1 MSRERLARKFPSLI
15 HLRAGELGRMASDKH
30 SVMYGE
36 IIRWR
41 MLFEKLDKISAKADR
56 LGWKSD
62 IKMETL
68 LQTFHD
74 HFVGSLHRASGRKT
88 VPMYSGSPADFDRN
102 YPIWRDACR
111 DVEDLYDYLVS
122 YLPRLLE
129 VRGQNRDLH
138 HMLRRPEEVQ
148 STHNPIKLLEVA
160 RAPAPEGRDWSDWVW
175 VKRSAQTK
183 LVLAQSFFEYRRAGY
198 APETLEDES
207 VQIKRFLERTLFKR
221 ASKEKVRIV
230 ATLDPDHAYACRTYR
245 YAVGRESSVL
255 SDTQFEVETNRY
267 QLPIGTGTPVMFFIR
282 PKRFPVLKGLI
293 KDIRFPQLA
302 NIGDGVAM
310 TFAIDSEENLDAV
323 VSSVRRVLVP
333 CPGSVCDQD
342 SNLGHREGRKLDESN
357 GSSSRLFKAMKY
369 NALVAGRVVE
379 VRFCSIRDFIDSLCR
394 HDDAH
399 HGCYKL
405 RQYCRDIFPVLFPEE
420 LTGVP
425 WPEDFQESEGT
436 TLPKT
441 NIEVWEALVAH
452 VRAHDNKGK
461 F

>member
-15 HLRAGELGRMASDKH
+15 HLRASELGSMASDRH

-41 MLFEKLDKISAKADR
+41 MLFEKLDSVGAKADR
-56 LGWKSD
+56 LGWKPE

-68 LQTFHD
+68 LQTLHD
-74 HFVGSLHRASGRKT
+74 HFVGSLRRASGRKT
-88 VPMYSGSPADFDRN
+88 VPMYKGTPADFDRN

-111 DVEDLYDYLVS
+111 DVEELYDYLLS
-122 YLPRLLE
+122 YLPRRLE
-129 VRGQNRDLH
+129 VHGQNRDLH
-138 HMLRRPEEVQ
+138 HMLRRPEEVR
-148 STHNPIKLLEVA
+148 STHNPIKLLDVA
-160 RAPAPEGRDWSDWVW
+160 RSQKPDDREFSDWAW
-175 VKRSAQTK
+175 VRRSAQSK

-207 VQIKRFLERTLFKR
+207 VLIKRILEQTLFR
-221 ASKEKVRIV
+221 RGSKEKVKIV
-230 ATLDPDHAYACRTYR
+230 AALDRDHAFACKTYR
-245 YAVGRESSVL
+245 YAVPRESSL
-255 SDTQFEVETNRY
+255 PSDTQFTIETNRY
-267 QLPIGTGTPVMFFIR
+267 LLRVGEGIPVLFFIR

-310 TFAIDSEENLDAV
+310 TFALDSESDVDAV
-323 VSSVRRVLVP
+323 VGSVRRVLVP

-342 SNLGHREGRKLDESN
+342 SNLGHRGDRKLDERN
-357 GSSSRLFKAMKY
+357 GSSSKRFKAMKY
-369 NALVAGRVVE
+369 NALVADRVVE
-379 VRFCSIRDFIDSLCR
+379 VQFSSIRDFIDSRCR

-405 RQYCRDIFPVLFPEE
+405 QQYCRDILPILFPEA
-420 LTGVP
+420 LTDVP
-425 WPEDFQESEGT
+425 WPSDFVTNDEV
-436 TLPKT
+436 TLPQT
-441 NIEVWEALVAH
+441 NVDIWHQLVTH

-461 F
+461 L

>member
-1 MSRERLARKFPSLI
+1 MSREGLTRKFPSLI
-15 HLRAGELGRMASDKH
+15 HVRTAQLGAMASDRH

-41 MLFEKLDKISAKADR
+41 LLFEKLDQMSAKADR
-56 LGWKSD
+56 LGWKPD
-62 IKMETL
+62 IKMESL

-88 VPMYSGSPADFDRN
+88 VPMYKGTPADFSRN

-111 DVEDLYDYLVS
+111 DVEDLYEYLLS

-138 HMLRRPEEVQ
+138 HMLRRPEEVR
-148 STHNPIKLLEVA
+148 STHNPIKLLDLA
-160 RAPAPEGRDWSDWVW
+160 RAPLPEGREWSDWAW
-175 VKRSAQTK
+175 VRRSAQTK
-183 LVLAQSFFEYRRAGY
+183 LVLAQSFFEYRRAGH
-198 APETLEDES
+198 APETLDDES
-207 VQIKRFLERTLFKR
+207 VLIKRFLERTLFKR
-221 ASKEKVRIV
+221 ASKEKVKIV
-230 ATLDPDHAYACRTYR
+230 ASLDAEHAYACKTYR
-245 YAVGRESSVL
+245 YAMPRESSL
-255 SDTQFEVETNRY
+255 PSDTQFTVETNRY
-267 QLPIGTGTPVMFFIR
+267 LLQLADKISVLFFIR

-310 TFAIDSEENLDAV
+310 TFVIDSEADLDTV
-323 VSSVRRVLVP
+323 VSNVRRVLVP

-342 SNLGHREGRKLDESN
+342 SNLGHREGRKLDSKN
-357 GSSSRLFKAMKY
+357 GSSSKRFKAMKY
-369 NALVAGRVVE
+369 NALVADRVVE
-379 VRFCSIRDFIDSLCR
+379 VQFSSIRDFIDSKCR

-405 RQYCRDIFPVLFPEE
+405 QQYCRDIFPVLFPEE
-420 LTGVP
+420 LTDVP
-425 WPEDFQESEGT
+425 WPEDFQESDGV
-436 TLPKT
+436 TLPQT
-441 NIEVWEALVAH
+441 NTEVWNALVAH
-452 VRAHDNKGK
+452 VRAHDNRK

>member
-15 HLRAGELGRMASDKH
+15 HLRGSELGTMASDRH

-41 MLFEKLDKISAKADR
+41 MLFAKLDSVSAKADR
-56 LGWKSD
+56 LGWSD
-62 IKMETL
+62 KIKMETL

-74 HFVGSLHRASGRKT
+74 HFVGSLRRASGRKT
-88 VPMYSGSPADFDRN
+88 VPMYRGLPADFDRN
-102 YPIWRDACR
+102 YAIWRDSCR
-111 DVEDLYDYLVS
+111 DVEEMYDYLLS

-129 VRGQNRDLH
+129 VNGQNRDLH
-138 HMLRRPEEVQ
+138 HMLRRPEEVR
-148 STHNPIKLLEVA
+148 STHNPIKLLDIA
-160 RAPAPEGRDWSDWVW
+160 RAPLPPGREWSDWAW

-198 APETLEDES
+198 AQATLEDET
-207 VQIKRFLERTLFKR
+207 VQIKRILEQTLFQR
-221 ASKEKVRIV
+221 GSKEKVKIV
-230 ATLDPDHAYACRTYR
+230 ATLDPEHAYACKEYR
-245 YAVGRESSVL
+245 YAAPRESSL
-255 SDTQFEVETNRY
+255 PSDTQFTVETNRY
-267 QLPIGTGTPVMFFIR
+267 KLRGEDIPTLFFIR

-310 TFAIDSEENLDAV
+310 TFVIDSEADVDAV
-323 VSSVRRVLVP
+323 VSAVRQVLVP

-342 SNLGHREGRKLDESN
+342 SNLGHREGRKLDERN
-357 GSSSRLFKAMKY
+357 GSSSKRFKAMKY
-369 NALVAGRVVE
+369 NALVADRVVE
-379 VRFCSIRDFIDSLCR
+379 VQFMSIRDFIDSRCR

-405 RQYCRDIFPVLFPEE
+405 LQYIRDIFFILFPEA
-420 LTGVP
+420 LTDVP
-425 WPEDFQESEGT
+425 WPTDFVT
-436 TLPKT
+436 VDDVTLPRT
-441 NIEVWEALVAH
+441 NADIWHQFVAH